1 MYPIRPVN
9 RNDETITAVTR
20 VADARV
26 HRETPEEASERRRR
40 EARER
45 DRKRAA
51 RAWAD
56 AQLHTLEAQQAQR
69 GVVGEDDSDDG
80 LPHVDIRV

>member
-1 MYPIRPVN
+1 MSMDPIRPISRDDAV
-9 RNDETITAVTR
+9 TAVAA
-20 VADARV
+20 VAEARV

-40 EARER
+40 ETRER

-56 AQLHTLEAQQAQR
+56 SQLRHLEAQHEQ
-69 GVVGEDDSDDG
+69 VIVSEDESDDG
-80 LPHVDIRV
+80 HAHVDVRV

>member
-1 MYPIRPVN
+1 MDPIRPIS
-9 RNDETITAVTR
+9 RNDDTIAAITGVS
-20 VADARV
+20 DARV

-40 EARER
+40 NSGER

-56 AQLHTLEAQQAQR
+56 SQLRHLEDQYQQSI
-69 GVVGEDDSDDG
+69 VSEDESDDG
-80 LPHVDIRV
+80 HAHVDVRV

>member
-1 MYPIRPVN
+1 MDPIRP
-9 RNDETITAVTR
+9 ITRTDDTVAAVTR
-20 VADARV
+20 VADASVR
-26 HRETPEEASERRRR
+26 RETPDEASERRRR

-56 AQLHTLEAQQAQR
+56 DQLKRLEAQHEA
-69 GVVGEDDSDDG
+69 GIVSEDESDDG
-80 LPHVDIRV
+80 HPHVDVRV